1 MIFAKLRGDVGTYSG
16 VMSVAVGLDSGD
28 KDQTLKKAKVAAIPI
43 LGFQR
48 RIRREHS
55 SHMMMPW

>member
-43 LGFQR
+43 LGFSEEDKEGTLDR
-48 RIRREHS
+48 KS
-55 SHMMMPW
+55 VV